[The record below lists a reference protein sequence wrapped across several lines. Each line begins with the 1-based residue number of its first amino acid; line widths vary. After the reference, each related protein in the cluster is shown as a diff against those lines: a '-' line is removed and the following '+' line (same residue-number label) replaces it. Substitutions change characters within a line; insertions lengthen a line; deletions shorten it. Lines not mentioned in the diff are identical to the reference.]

1 MCKEFLSWN
10 EVERWALPSEVP
22 ILFSVYTGTS
32 PVAFQAS
39 KHALL
44 YKLTKLS
51 QCSRECHLVS
61 AEAKGERKA
70 QSDQRLSLRGPEG
83 VPNVPF
89 DRASANMPSS
99 SDTQLT
105 LQDHLSS

>member
-1 MCKEFLSWN
+1 MELDPRPGLLAPLAKLSGEINHPRISLTAGGGGVSLCPWPCMCKEFLSWN

-44 YKLTKLS
+44 YKLTKL
-51 QCSRECHLVS
+51 
-61 AEAKGERKA
+61 
-70 QSDQRLSLRGPEG
+70 
-83 VPNVPF
+83 
-89 DRASANMPSS
+89 ANNCLM
-99 SDTQLT
+99 TA
-105 LQDHLSS
+105 